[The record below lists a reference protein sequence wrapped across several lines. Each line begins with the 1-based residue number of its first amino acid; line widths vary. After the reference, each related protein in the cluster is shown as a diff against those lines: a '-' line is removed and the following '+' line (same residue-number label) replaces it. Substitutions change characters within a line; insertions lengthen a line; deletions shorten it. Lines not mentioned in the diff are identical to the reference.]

1 MGGHYRQRSVEK
13 YPLDICE
20 KLQTDGKR
28 ILEIFNTNLTYPYV
42 VDFFKDADSVEFSLI
57 FPHESNF
64 FKGHFTDFPIVPGVV
79 QLFFA
84 KEFIKDTFS
93 IDFVPEKVKKIKFSS
108 VIKPD
113 MPVNLELVKKETSV
127 EFKYFGKDKI
137 FSSGT
142 FVL

>member
-1 MGGHYRQRSVEK
+1 MNLSL
-13 YPLDICE
+13 PL
-20 KLQTDGKR
+20 
-28 ILEIFNTNLTYPYV
+28 ILSRNISGDEAVFWITFLNN
-42 VDFFKDADSVEFSLI
+42 
-57 FPHESNF
+57 SNF